1 MTDHEFESALVAGR
15 KLAESR
21 FNNSN
26 LRQWLDD
33 ALDAAC
39 DAVLA
44 ASKRHDPKIGPFAPY
59 ARSWVDRALRSL
71 LAKRSNRASK
81 RPSQLHLDI
90 EVEIAKDGKSVIITG
105 IPDDLIDRLTGF
117 QREVILRRYGRS
129 ETYAEIGRAKGVSRQ
144 AAHRV
149 HSRAINKIR
158 KKIGDDD
165 GGDG

>member
-1 MTDHEFESALVAGR
+1 M
-15 KLAESR
+15 
-21 FNNSN
+21 
-26 LRQWLDD
+26 
-33 ALDAAC
+33 
-39 DAVLA
+39 
-44 ASKRHDPKIGPFAPY
+44 
-59 ARSWVDRALRSL
+59 DRALRSL